1 MSEKKG
7 KYPSVIYLRS
17 YPKIIF
23 FWPLFVS
30 SFVLWLI
37 QWVQNPVSST
47 GINTSVLGSVWFI
60 IFFINIFVTA
70 FDFSSTKFFV
80 LVLAILLVILL
91 VIFIVLPNVG
101 GGISLG
107 SSLSLYLGLPWEFYF
122 VMTLILGL
130 ILGIVIIST
139 RFDYYKIERN
149 EIYHKTGIF
158 STAERF
164 PVKSLRFTKSIPDV
178 FEFFMLRAGSLI
190 ISPGKVD
197 EVMFLNTVLNIN
209 KKEKQ
214 LDWLLSHVSV
224 EPDEIDP

>member
-1 MSEKKG
+1 MSEKKV
-7 KYPSVIYLRS
+7 KHPTEIFLRS

-23 FWPLFVS
+23 FWPLLVS
-30 SFVLWLI
+30 SLVLWLI
-37 QWVQNPVSST
+37 QWAQFIGGAST
-47 GINTSVLGSVWFI
+47 NNTVLGSIWFI

-80 LVLAILLVILL
+80 LILAILIIVLL
-91 VIFIVLPNVG
+91 VVFIVLPTVPTL
-101 GGISLG
+101 SLG
-107 SSLSLYLGLPWEFYF
+107 SLSLFLGLPWEFYL
-122 VMTLILGL
+122 VMTLILAL

-139 RFDYYKIERN
+139 RFDYYKVERN

-164 PVKSLRFTKSIPDV
+164 PVKSLRFVKSIPDV
-178 FEFFMLRAGSLI
+178 FEFFMLRAGSLKI
-190 ISPGKVD
+190 MPGKTD

-224 EPDEIDP
+224 EPDEVD